1 MSYRRL
7 LLTLPYLASLITLLI
22 LSSATSWFNIV
33 ENTFSDLGRIRNG
46 LISVVFN
53 GLVSSTGC
61 LLILYSTL
69 VFQELRLEY
78 RLTLGLAGYFLTLI
92 GVYPEDYGRLHFY
105 VSLVFFLL
113 GISYMVLHVAE
124 HTIVGYAIAALGLL
138 NFIPWSLH
146 FALSEPRGAAIPELV
161 SLLSLLIALAYD
173 AGRLNSS

>member
-1 MSYRRL
+1 MVNKRL
-7 LLTLPYLASLITLLI
+7 MLILPYLASLIILLV
-22 LSSATSWFNIV
+22 LSSAISWFNIV
-33 ENTFSDLGRIRNG
+33 ENAFSDLGRVRNG
-46 LISVVFN
+46 LTSIVFN
-53 GLVSSTGC
+53 GLVSTTGC

-69 VFQELRLEY
+69 VFRELGFEY

-124 HTIVGYAIAALGLL
+124 QTIIGYAVAALGLL
-138 NFIPWSLH
+138 DFIIWSLH
-146 FALSEPRGAAIPELV
+146 FALSLPRGAAIPELI

-173 AGRLNSS
+173 AGRLNSP